1 MAVLNVR
8 EINSHVWINYHDV
21 KILII
26 SVNGMLKWE
35 DCLDFSKTFRI
46 FVL

>member
-1 MAVLNVR
+1 MVVLNVR

-26 SVNGMLKWE
+26 SVNVMLKSE
-35 DCLDFSKTFRI
+35 DSLHYPNLFRI